1 VLTYDPN
8 GQYDVEVFD
17 VMYRSSPDGDL
28 PARIYQPRGEG
39 PFPALLDVHGG
50 AWNRGNYLDNQR
62 IDHALAASGLVVAAI
77 EFRQA
82 PAYTYP
88 TQVADVNAGTRW
100 FKAHA
105 QEFNADAR
113 QLGGLGTSSGGHTM
127 MLSAMRPHDPRYTN
141 LELPEA
147 DGVDA
152 TLAYILAAW
161 PVLDSYARYG
171 FAKEQGNASLIS
183 ATEAYFVTE
192 EAMKEGNPQLIL
204 ERGEPVELPPT
215 LIVQGTADNNVPLS
229 VSERFEASYR
239 AAGGFV
245 ERELFPDMS
254 HGFARDAGAES
265 DRAIALMK
273 AFVARQLTALNAA
286 V

>member
-1 VLTYDPN
+1 MLHYDPASH
-8 GQYDVEVFD
+8 YDVEVFD
-17 VMYRSSPDGDL
+17 VTYRQSSDGDL
-28 PARIYQPRGEG
+28 PARIYQPRGAG

-50 AWNRGNYLDNQR
+50 AWNRGTYLDNQR
-62 IDHALAASGLVVAAI
+62 IDYALAASGLVVAAI

-82 PAYTYP
+82 PAHTYP
-88 TQVADVNAGTRW
+88 TQVADVNVGTRW
-100 FKAHA
+100 FKAHVH
-105 QEFNADAR
+105 EFNGEAR

-127 MLSAMRPHDPRYTN
+127 MLSAMRPHDARYAG

-147 DGVDA
+147 EGLDA
-152 TLAYILAAW
+152 TLAYVLAAW
-161 PVLDSYARYG
+161 PLLDSYARYG
-171 FAKEQGNASLIS
+171 FAKAQGNASLMS

-192 EAMKEGNPQLIL
+192 EAMQEGNPQLIL
-204 ERGEPVELPPT
+204 ERGESVELPPT

-245 ERELFPDMS
+245 ERELFPDMP
-254 HGFARDAGAES
+254 HGFARDEGAES
-265 DRAIALMK
+265 DRAISLMK